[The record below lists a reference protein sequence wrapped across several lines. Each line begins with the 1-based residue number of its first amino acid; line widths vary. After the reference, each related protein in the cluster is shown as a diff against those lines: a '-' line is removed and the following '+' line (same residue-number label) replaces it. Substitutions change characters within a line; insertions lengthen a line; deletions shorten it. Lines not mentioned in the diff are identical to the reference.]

1 MSINSNA
8 NKILRIFLIK
18 IQCMKVIVYF
28 IIFIAI
34 VCGCSSSHK
43 PSEDNSISEW
53 NVIAK
58 KVMHPDSL
66 IECDLNLVNQK
77 TVFPLSNLVTEFK
90 LIKLDNATKERMI
103 SVNDKICLSTNY
115 IIVYGSGS
123 QTTKLFDAKGNFIAI
138 VGNIGDGPG
147 EYAPWAETVQIDENN
162 KRIYQTTIANQECI
176 NVYSLED
183 GCFIKKIPL
192 VEKGNRAR
200 MFVDTQRERVS
211 VLQVPMPHANY
222 IIWEQDFSNHVM
234 SGVAASQYQDANY
247 TNSAYG
253 WNSGCIEPV
262 LNELTG
268 KISASFIHY
277 FPTKDSLYHFENH
290 KLTPYFTVNYI
301 NNNIPYHTIDEL
313 NRYYLITLY
322 INDGSVFKKLDKRII
337 VDKETLKGCETSL
350 LLDELGNIPIDFIPT
365 FQNGFF
371 YYNISPE
378 ELEKKIRVALQSSDI
393 TKKNKEKL
401 MRVLNEI
408 GPDDNNY
415 IMIGAL
421 K

>member
-1 MSINSNA
+1 
-8 NKILRIFLIK
+8 
-18 IQCMKVIVYF
+18 MKVTVYF

-43 PSEDNSISEW
+43 PSENNSISGW

-58 KVMHPDSL
+58 KVMHPDPL

-103 SVNDKICLSTNY
+103 SVNDKICLSTNH

-123 QTTKLFDAKGNFIAI
+123 QTTKLFDGKGNFISI

-147 EYAPWAETVQIDENN
+147 EYAPWAETVQIDEKN
-162 KRIYQTTIANQECI
+162 KRIYQTTIANQVCI

-183 GCFIKKIPL
+183 GRFIKRIPL

-234 SGVAASQYQDANY
+234 GGVSASQYQDANY

-253 WNSGCIEPV
+253 WN
-262 LNELTG
+262 
-268 KISASFIHY
+268 
-277 FPTKDSLYHFENH
+277 
-290 KLTPYFTVNYI
+290 
-301 NNNIPYHTIDEL
+301 
-313 NRYYLITLY
+313 
-322 INDGSVFKKLDKRII
+322 
-337 VDKETLKGCETSL
+337 
-350 LLDELGNIPIDFIPT
+350 
-365 FQNGFF
+365 
-371 YYNISPE
+371 
-378 ELEKKIRVALQSSDI
+378 
-393 TKKNKEKL
+393 
-401 MRVLNEI
+401 
-408 GPDDNNY
+408 
-415 IMIGAL
+415 
-421 K
+421 